1 MPVLRTDSQHS
12 FWRSLDALN
21 VTRLLIAVLLFL
33 FWGLESPRVLRLT
46 TFFTL
51 FNICLSYLGF
61 AALSTLITLFHR
73 QHFYAQLFTQI
84 VVDIFVVCL
93 LYVAAGGMK
102 GGMAILFLFPLTS
115 AAILVRIPIA
125 LFFASIVTIF
135 LLADTALRFFYWLT
149 EASFTQAGLY
159 GAAFLS
165 AVYIVNRLA
174 AKLINQEKLT
184 SQHEK
189 ALLMQEAINSIV
201 ISEMD
206 DGVMVVGRDG
216 VIFACN
222 PAAENMLGLSL
233 NASPHRL
240 KLSDVAYLK
249 PLRSAFEAWHQARQD
264 ASSAHAKSSSESLA
278 YLVIKPAE
286 EVSTTTI
293 MRREKAP
300 PLGTHLKLRFA
311 KATADPLLEGLSVIF
326 LQDVAKIDDRAQQLK
341 LASMGR
347 LTASIAHEVRN
358 PLAAI
363 SHASALFGE
372 EAQTPNQQ
380 RLLKIVADNV
390 TRLNRMVEDILN
402 LSRKAQSHE
411 MINLAEVLHEIQR
424 SLQEVHDVSQEKII
438 IHVPSHYRVRFDPVH
453 LREVVLN
460 LLNNALRYA
469 SGRPGGILVYTVQ
482 ATPTRL
488 ELHVMDDGQPI
499 TAAVR
504 AHLFEPFYT
513 TSRQGTG
520 LGLYLARELCSN
532 NGAMLDYEFHPDP
545 FDADAPRGR
554 FVITF
559 SEANISQ
566 GSLST

>member
-1 MPVLRTDSQHS
+1 MPFLRNESHNS

-21 VTRLLIAVLLFL
+21 VTRLLIAALLFL
-33 FWGLESPRVLRLT
+33 VWGLGAPRLLYST
-46 TFFTL
+46 TFFTF
-51 FNICLSYLGF
+51 FNICVSYLGF
-61 AALSTLITLFHR
+61 AALFILLTIFHR

-84 VVDIFVVCL
+84 IVDTIVVCL
-93 LYVAAGGMK
+93 LYITGSGMK

-115 AAILVRIPIA
+115 AAILVRMSIA
-125 LFFASIVTIF
+125 LLFASLVTIF
-135 LLADTALRFFYWLT
+135 LLVDAIVRFFYLLT
-149 EASFTQAGLY
+149 DVSFTQAGLY
-159 GAAFLS
+159 GGSFLS

-184 SQHEK
+184 TQHEQ
-189 ALLMQEAINSIV
+189 ALQMQEAINSIV
-201 ISEMD
+201 IAEMD
-206 DGVMVVGRDG
+206 DGVMVVGQDG
-216 VIFACN
+216 SIFACN
-222 PAAENMLGLSL
+222 PAAENMLGLAL
-233 NASPHRL
+233 KDAPKRL
-240 KLSDVAYLK
+240 KLSDVAYLT
-249 PLRSAFEAWHQARQD
+249 PLRTAFETWMRNKEEGTP
-264 ASSAHAKSSSESLA
+264 SSAEFSA

-286 EVSTTTI
+286 EVATTTVF
-293 MRREKAP
+293 RREKPA

-311 KATADPLLEGLSVIF
+311 RAATDPLLKGVSVIF

-372 EAQTPNQQ
+372 DAQSPNQQ
-380 RLLKIVADNV
+380 RLLKIVSDNV

-402 LSRKAQSHE
+402 LSRKAQSKE
-411 MINLAEVLHEIQR
+411 QINLAEALDEIQT
-424 SLQEVHDVSQEKII
+424 SLVEMQGMRPETLV

-453 LREVVLN
+453 LREVILN

-469 SGRPGGILVYTVQ
+469 SGQPGCILLYTVQ

-488 ELHVMDDGQPI
+488 ELHVLDDGQPI
-499 TAAVR
+499 TSSVR

-532 NGAMLDYEFHPDP
+532 NGAMLDYEYHPDP
-545 FDADAPRGR
+545 FGAEEPRGR

-559 SEANISQ
+559 SEAYMPQ
-566 GSLST
+566 GRESK